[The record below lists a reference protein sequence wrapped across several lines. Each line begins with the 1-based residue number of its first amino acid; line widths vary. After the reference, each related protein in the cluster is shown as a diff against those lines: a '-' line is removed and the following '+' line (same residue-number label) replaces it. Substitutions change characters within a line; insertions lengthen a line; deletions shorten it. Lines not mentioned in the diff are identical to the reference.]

1 MYILA
6 NMRVMSNS
14 GELLGYLDISNEN
27 GYLSRLLYIWYDV
40 IHNYPSQIKKRA

>member
-14 GELLGYLDISNEN
+14 GELLGYLDISNES
-27 GYLSRLLYIWYDV
+27 GYSSILKKEPRLFFRDMSFL
-40 IHNYPSQIKKRA
+40 K